1 MNSKILTI
9 RELKITMDNI
19 GKGNK
24 KLVFTNGCFDILH
37 IGHIYYLYAASKL
50 GDVLIVGV
58 NGDDSVKQLKG
69 SMRPIINARERT
81 EIIAALEMVD
91 YVTLFDSLTCSKLLQ
106 MIKPEVYVKGGDYSS
121 ETLPEEEVVKD
132 YGGKVEIID
141 RVKNRS
147 TSQIINKVKG
157 FDSNE

>member
-1 MNSKILTI
+1 MNPKIITI
-9 RELKITMDNI
+9 DKLKSTVDNI
-19 GKGNK
+19 RKDNR
-24 KLVFTNGCFDILH
+24 KLVFSNGCFDILH
-37 IGHIYYLYAASKL
+37 IGHVYYLYAASKL

-58 NGDDSVKQLKG
+58 NGDDSVKRLKG
-69 SMRPIINARERT
+69 PMRPIINARERV

-91 YVTLFDSLTCSKLLQ
+91 YVILFNSLTCSKLLQ

-121 ETLPEEEVVKD
+121 ETLPEEKVVRD
-132 YGGKVEIID
+132 FGGKVEIID